1 MHLEKTKTLTQG
13 ERKPP
18 GKWLLLA
25 VLWIGPSSGAVCIMA
40 MGAPRWIA
48 AVKGGTWTFPLDLAL
63 SLGLLI
69 LHLYWIHLARVDRAK
84 PTNPG
89 N

>member
-1 MHLEKTKTLTQG
+1 
-13 ERKPP
+13 
-18 GKWLLLA
+18 
-25 VLWIGPSSGAVCIMA
+25 MA

-69 LHLYWIHLARVDRAK
+69 LHLYWIHLARVDRVK